1 MNTFIKE
8 RNTMAINLLEYESI
22 FGTTITFTELQT
34 KINNKIEAE
43 EYADVYEIVST
54 KLLEKKTEDGVT
66 PVKTGSIFEAV
77 VAKFNDEFDGG
88 AYSNEQVAIAKGQ
101 FYASAYQSL
110 ENQANQSTFNI
121 LKTHVESDMLTAN
134 VSLVNRERDGFDD
147 NLRIKEAEFNGQ
159 VAAFAVN
166 ANSSNMQDVVT
177 RFNTSIDA
185 ITP

>member
-1 MNTFIKE
+1 MILSLEKE
-8 RNTMAINLLEYESI
+8 SIMAIDNDNKIQVTEYEE
-22 FGTTITFTELQT
+22 T
-34 KINNKIEAE
+34 
-43 EYADVYEIVST
+43 YATVAT
-54 KLLEKKTEDGVT
+54 KLLATT
-66 PVKTGSIFEAV
+66 SIFEAV
-77 VAKFNDEFDGG
+77 VKKFNDEFDGG
-88 AYSNEQVAIAKGQ
+88 GYSNEQVALAKSQ

-110 ENQANQSTFNI
+110 ENQANSSTFTI
-121 LKTHVESDMLTAN
+121 LKTHTDASLMTAN
-134 VSLVNRERDGFDD
+134 IELINREKAGFDD